1 MASHTTKVRSPL
13 CMAWSNRSLC
23 SINSE
28 APTIQS
34 AHLSPQIELHT
45 SVELQETEAGADKK
59 SFEATKMERSDS
71 GYADGNERRSTSSG
85 RRSTSRRQTPSTTS
99 TLSSTRPK
107 PRRASKSSPS
117 TYRSSSSTRPTQYSH
132 VRSSSSRQTPSPSS
146 NPSYQYVHFPSLA
159 DSSSSDIQATPS
171 QPPPATVHYWTS
183 EETRRLEYAAI
194 DAASRGIRGFLTRLV
209 PDCILPAS
217 HRRTKFHDDGAD
229 SDAGSVRRYRLSFP
243 EEKLGDHEGMEQMK
257 NGSENKRPG
266 LLRRWTSFG
275 RRAPQVQN

>member
-1 MASHTTKVRSPL
+1 
-13 CMAWSNRSLC
+13 
-23 SINSE
+23 
-28 APTIQS
+28 
-34 AHLSPQIELHT
+34 
-45 SVELQETEAGADKK
+45 
-59 SFEATKMERSDS
+59 MERSDS

-99 TLSSTRPK
+99 TLCSTRPK

-117 TYRSSSSTRPTQYSH
+117 TYRSSSKTRPTQSSH
-132 VRSSSSRQTPSPSS
+132 VRSSSSRHTSSSS
-146 NPSYQYVHFPSLA
+146 NPAYQYVHFPSLA
-159 DSSSSDIQATPS
+159 DSSSSDTQATPS

-194 DAASRGIRGFLTRLV
+194 DAASRGIRGFFTRLV

-243 EEKLGDHEGMEQMK
+243 EEKSGDHGGMEQMK
-257 NGSENKRPG
+257 NSSENKRPG
-266 LLRRWTSFG
+266 LLRRWTPFG